1 MCNEEVLLNTLYVYC
16 ILPTVREEGKILLHP
31 PPFPGITVKPHER
44 LVTFSLPFFS
54 CPPFALNRGMSGF
67 YFCFSSKSPKL
78 PEIWFVGSN
87 SYSKSLPSLVYLEH
101 SALVPSALMLTTS
114 IPFSFPPRPP
124 CIWYSVCTAGMPFSV
139 GFCLRNLLCQ
149 VNLNFLFIG

>member
-1 MCNEEVLLNTLYVYC
+1 MKKFYWIPCMCTASYQQLEKKVKYSSIPQHSLAFQLSHMKDSSPSVCLSFLARHLLFNWGT
-16 ILPTVREEGKILLHP
+16 
-31 PPFPGITVKPHER
+31 
-44 LVTFSLPFFS
+44 
-54 CPPFALNRGMSGF
+54 SGF
-67 YFCFSSKSPKL
+67 YFCCSSKSPKL

-87 SYSKSLPSLVYLEH
+87 SYSKSLPSLVCLEH
-101 SALVPSALMLTTS
+101 SALVPSALMLITS

-139 GFCLRNLLCQ
+139 GFCLRDLLCQ